1 MIIENQ
7 YGKLFNYD
15 NVISVYKNGN
25 TIYVET
31 TATTDTLG
39 EYSNLEKAGCI
50 LKQFKASVQLRLPT
64 FIFPNDE

>member
-31 TATTDTLG
+31 TATTDILG
-39 EYSNLEKAGCI
+39 EYSNIEKAECI
-50 LKQFKASVQLRLPT
+50 LQRFKASVQLRLPT